1 MNKQTHLLHYNR
13 FAKKT
18 QTVFRFGIVILCF
31 MSLSLVCNSATT
43 PEPFVI
49 HCDLSYLMEPVM
61 LEITPPEETPAWFPL
76 DDAQRDLVER
86 IVMAEAGG
94 EDYDGQRL
102 VAQCILNAC
111 EINGISPEKAVRE
124 YQYTRPA
131 TYASQS
137 CCDAVAAVFDRGEL
151 FTAEPV
157 LFFYA
162 PQWTYSV
169 WHESQAFVL
178 EHGGHRFF
186 KEVIA
191 K

>member
-1 MNKQTHLLHYNR
+1 MDKQTYHSHYNR
-13 FAKKT
+13 FAKKM
-18 QTVFRFGIVILCF
+18 QTAFRAGLVILF
-31 MSLSLVCNSATT
+31 SALLSLACNSATT

-49 HCDLSYLMEPVM
+49 HCDLSHLMEPVM
-61 LEITPPEETPAWFPL
+61 LEITPPEEAPARFPL
-76 DDAQRDLVER
+76 NNVQRDLVER

-111 EINGISPEKAVRE
+111 EISGISPEEAVRE

-137 CCDAVAAVFDRGEL
+137 CCDAVAAVFDRGDL
-151 FTAEPV
+151 VTAEPV

-162 PQWTYSV
+162 PRWTCSA
-169 WHESQAFVL
+169 WHESQTFVL

-186 KEVIA
+186 KLKGE
-191 K
+191 

>member
-1 MNKQTHLLHYNR
+1 MDKQTCLLHYNR
-13 FAKKT
+13 FAKNM
-18 QTVFRFGIVILCF
+18 QTAFRAGLVILC
-31 MSLSLVCNSATT
+31 SALLSVACNSATT
-43 PEPFVI
+43 PEPLVI
-49 HCDLSYLMEPVM
+49 RCDLSHLMDPVM
-61 LEITPPEETPAWFPL
+61 LDIMPPEEIPVRFPL
-76 DDAQRDLVER
+76 NNVQRDLVER

-111 EINGISPEKAVRE
+111 ERDGISPEEAVRE

-151 FTAEPV
+151 VTAEPV

-162 PQWTYSV
+162 PRWIYSA
-169 WHESQAFVL
+169 WHESQVFVL